1 MQILGCLFMI
11 LFVGLFVLVSFG
23 LSIIN
28 AVLRLFGF
36 NRPSTTFR
44 DERQSAP
51 ASEDQPKK
59 VFEDN
64 EGEYIDFEEV

>member
-11 LFVGLFVLVSFG
+11 VFVGLFMVVAFG

-28 AVLRLFGF
+28 AVLRFLGF
-36 NRPSTTFR
+36 KRPATTFR
-44 DERQSAP
+44 EEAPSAP
-51 ASEDQPKK
+51 ASDAQPKK
-59 VFEDN
+59 VFDDN